1 MKQLYYLEKT
11 SSQRGFTLIE
21 VIVVVAILAAL
32 TASAIYALSPGDK
45 ISLAEE
51 TGLKQILIS
60 RVPTELTQHRLKN
73 ADISGFELS
82 DDSEAFMAAWPGVKK
97 NNKLK
102 FTAAAQKLT
111 LEMETTFDASDL
123 KDTLTAMQNVTASI
137 ASKVLKIEYNIQ

>member
-1 MKQLYYLEKT
+1 MKHLFNYRKIGKQH
-11 SSQRGFTLIE
+11 GFTLIE
-21 VIVVVAILAAL
+21 VIIVVAILSAL

-45 ISLAEE
+45 ISSAEE

-73 ADISGFELS
+73 ADISGFKFS
-82 DDSEAFMAAWPGVKK
+82 DDNVAFMEAWPGVKK
-97 NNKLK
+97 VNKPK

-123 KDTLTAMQNVTASI
+123 EDTLSAMQNVNASI
-137 ASKVLKIEYNIQ
+137 TSKVLQVVYTIQ